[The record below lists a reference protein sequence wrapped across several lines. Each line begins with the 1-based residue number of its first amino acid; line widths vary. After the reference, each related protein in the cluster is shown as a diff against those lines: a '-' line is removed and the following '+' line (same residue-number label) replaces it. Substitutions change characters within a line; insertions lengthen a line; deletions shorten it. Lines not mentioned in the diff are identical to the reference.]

1 MRKVV
6 KEFRLRNGGET
17 YAIGGRGLLRRKLP
31 LSERVELA
39 VDLAL
44 GIAHL
49 TPSIS
54 QAAAL
59 AGVPLYRVQ
68 SGIRQC
74 DAEFRRRLEAEK
86 AAKAAAAVEVAKI
99 EAAQI
104 EADRIKAEAAA
115 AFDAAQAEAEA
126 INAQVDAVVAAWT
139 SASPTVLDAAVRMLS
154 PSAVWDAI
162 APVVA

>member
-1 MRKVV
+1 MKQVV
-6 KEFRLRNGGET
+6 TEYQRHNSGGT
-17 YAIGGRGLLRRKLP
+17 YAISGRGLLRRKLP
-31 LSERVELA
+31 LEERVDLA
-39 VDLAL
+39 IDLAL
-44 GIAHL
+44 GIARL

-54 QAAAL
+54 QAAML
-59 AGVPLYRVQ
+59 VNVPLYRVQ

-74 DAEFRRRLEAEK
+74 DAEFQRRLEAEK

>member
-1 MRKVV
+1 MKQVV
-6 KEFRLRNGGET
+6 TEYQRHNSGGT
-17 YAIGGRGLLRRKLP
+17 YAISGRGLLRRKLP
-31 LSERVELA
+31 LEER
-39 VDLAL
+39 VDLAIDL
-44 GIAHL
+44 ALSIARL

-54 QAAAL
+54 QAAML
-59 AGVPLYRVQ
+59 VNVPLYRVQ

-74 DAEFRRRLEAEK
+74 DAEFQRRLEAEK
-86 AAKAAAAVEVAKI
+86 AAKAADAVEVTEI

-104 EADRIKAEAAA
+104 EADRIKAEAA

>member
-1 MRKVV
+1 MRQVIS
-6 KEFRLRNGGET
+6 EYRRHNGGGT

-44 GIAHL
+44 GIARL

-104 EADRIKAEAAA
+104 EAERIKAEAA

-126 INAQVDAVVAAWT
+126 INVQVDAVVAAWI
-139 SASPTVLDAAVRMLS
+139 SASPTVLDAAVRTLS
-154 PSAVWDAI
+154 PGAVRGAV
-162 APVVA
+162 ASVVV

>member
-1 MRKVV
+1 MKQVV
-6 KEFRLRNGGET
+6 TEYQRHNSGGT
-17 YAIGGRGLLRRKLP
+17 YAISGRGLLRRKLP
-31 LSERVELA
+31 LEERVDLA
-39 VDLAL
+39 IDLAL
-44 GIAHL
+44 GIARL

-54 QAAAL
+54 QAAML
-59 AGVPLYRVQ
+59 VNVPLYRVQ

-74 DAEFRRRLEAEK
+74 DAEFQRRLEAEK

-104 EADRIKAEAAA
+104 EADRIKAEAA